1 MNPIFTEASSPVLG
15 PPLIPPSGHLLKE
28 IIKAQFI
35 RALYVPTLIAE
46 QLLQEPGGID
56 FFRGLDLLCYADG
69 PFSNPA
75 EKRLAEV
82 TELCHLY
89 STPETFHVPQLAP
102 KSEEDRAYTEWNPS
116 IPLEMQPHEEGTY
129 ELVLF
134 TDPSTEFISALNH
147 NLPGIAK
154 WRTKQL
160 FIPHPFKS
168 KLWRFHGLRDDT
180 ILLSTGEKFDPTPLE
195 TMIQSHNLLCGALV
209 TGSGRPQTALI
220 IEQKPSTEIQE
231 SWVSLS
237 GIIWPLV
244 EQANLLLPPGSGARI
259 VRSKILVTSDME
271 KPFIRARKGNVVR
284 KLNEKRY
291 ERELD
296 SLFLVGGS
304 KHSQVTVPNRSA
316 KYFGNFF

>member
-15 PPLIPPSGHLLKE
+15 PSLIPPSGHLLKE
-28 IIKAQFI
+28 IIKEQFI
-35 RALYVPTLIAE
+35 RALYVPPLVAE
-46 QLLQEPGGID
+46 QLLLEPGGID
-56 FFRGLDLLCYADG
+56 FFRGLDFLCYADG
-69 PFSNPA
+69 PFSYTA

-82 TELCHLY
+82 TELCHLF
-89 STPETFHVPQLAP
+89 STPETFHVPQLAS
-102 KSEEDRAYTEWNPS
+102 KSNEDQNYIEWNPS

-134 TDPSTEFISALNH
+134 TDSSTEFISALNH

-154 WRTKQL
+154 WRTNQL
-160 FIPHPFKS
+160 FIPHPSKP
-168 KLWRFHGLRDDT
+168 KLWRFHGLRDDST
-180 ILLSTGEKFDPTPLE
+180 LLSTGEKFDPTPLE
-195 TMIQSHNLLCGALV
+195 TMIQSHDLLCGALV
-209 TGSGRPQTALI
+209 TGNGRPQTALI
-220 IEQKPSTEIQE
+220 IEPKPSIKIQE

-271 KPFIRARKGNVVR
+271 KPFIRTRKGNMVR

-291 ERELD
+291 EGELD
-296 SLFLVGGS
+296 SLYLGGGS
-304 KHSQVTVPNRSA
+304 KHSQVTVPNGSA
-316 KYFGNFF
+316 KYSGNFF